1 MQLYRMRRA
10 LFVLGLTGLMVSTV
24 SAEKMVKLEGIKIQ
38 GDNEAPQVMYIIPWQ
53 NSKGAERLYSPIRG
67 AQIERLKPLDPY
79 SFEREQS
86 LHQQWVSSETIPV
99 DPSGN

>member
-1 MQLYRMRRA
+1 MNTLSIRQWVMLVCA
-10 LFVLGLTGLMVSTV
+10 VAFVAPAVQ
-24 SAEKMVKLEGIKIQ
+24 AQKMVKLEGIKIQ

-86 LHQQWVSSETIPV
+86 LHQQWVSSETVTV
-99 DPSGN
+99 DPNGN